1 MKFGE
6 TKIAN
11 KKFYFA
17 KKPVKTWDARIDN
30 IVISKLVETKSNSKY
45 LIGIN
50 FDKAIRPLV
59 LVMHKIRRSV
69 KTFKVKAFVCY
80 FSLFLKE
87 NIYIRYFEQRTLKR
101 NLTYNVFSSHC
112 FMNISFELPCTAR
125 LLKTSSFEKRTACII
140 ETMLMT

>member
-87 NIYIRYFEQRTLKR
+87 NIFIRYFDQSTMKR
-101 NLTYNVFSSHC
+101 NLTYIVFSSHC
-112 FMNISFELPCTAR
+112 FMNIFFRLSYHALPAFLKLLVLKKELHV
-125 LLKTSSFEKRTACII
+125 
-140 ETMLMT
+140 